1 MDEKEVKVL
10 KIQVEPGESITLST
24 GAKYEE
30 NVIILD
36 KKNIE
41 VIRVLINN
49 LFQNGK

>member
-1 MDEKEVKVL
+1 MEKEEEVKL

-24 GAKYEE
+24 RAKYEE